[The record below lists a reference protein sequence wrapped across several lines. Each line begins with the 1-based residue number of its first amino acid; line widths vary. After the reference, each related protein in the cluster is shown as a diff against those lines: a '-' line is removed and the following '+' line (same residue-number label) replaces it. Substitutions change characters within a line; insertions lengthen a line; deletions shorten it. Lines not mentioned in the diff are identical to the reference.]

1 MKLRRGDGHWTGNFQ
16 KPLFRKLRLYGD
28 GNEDDVRYGE
38 LVMTMF
44 MMVDEDGGCNDGGQ
58 PNFLPEKV
66 KDSEARLAPPLLTQ
80 EIIIMIV
87 VVRLKKVIKKVVSKP
102 KNINRTLV
110 NQESIIMM
118 GVVMLTKVVKN
129 P

>member
-1 MKLRRGDGHWTGNFQ
+1 MLI
-16 KPLFRKLRLYGD
+16 
-28 GNEDDVRYGE
+28 
-38 LVMTMF
+38 MTAASPIF
-44 MMVDEDGGCNDGGQ
+44 C
-58 PNFLPEKV
+58 LKKV

-110 NQESIIMM
+110 NQESIIMP
-118 GVVMLTKVVKN
+118 VVVIDNTLGGTYLVIRNYLRLVQWSDFPFTIKVICVFLFLV
-129 P
+129 